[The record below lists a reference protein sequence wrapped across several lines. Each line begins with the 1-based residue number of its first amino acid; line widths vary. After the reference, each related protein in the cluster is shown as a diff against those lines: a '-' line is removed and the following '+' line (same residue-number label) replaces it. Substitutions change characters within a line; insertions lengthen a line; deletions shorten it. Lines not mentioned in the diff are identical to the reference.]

1 MRNEILI
8 LAAFATTAITG
19 LAQSAG
25 NVEHGKQLFT
35 RNGCYQCHG
44 TVGQGGQA
52 GARLAQFKLTQQ
64 AFIAFVRNPP
74 PSNMPPYRAKVM
86 SDQDLADVYAFIKTF
101 PEPQPVKDIPLLN
114 Q

>member
-1 MRNEILI
+1 MKKITVFSL
-8 LAAFATTAITG
+8 LAMFAALAFA
-19 LAQSAG
+19 QSTG
-25 NVEHGKQLFT
+25 NVEHGKMLFM

-52 GARLAQFKLTQQ
+52 GVRLAQLKLTQVG
-64 AFIAFVRNPP
+64 FIAFVRNPP

-101 PEPQPVKDIPLLN
+101 PEPPPLKSIPVLN
-114 Q
+114 E

>member
-1 MRNEILI
+1 MKTITIFSALTF
-8 LAAFATTAITG
+8 LAASPFAQNT
-19 LAQSAG
+19 G
-25 NVEHGKQLFT
+25 NVEHGKMLFT

-52 GARLAQFKLTQQ
+52 GARLAQLKLTQ
-64 AFIAFVRNPP
+64 AGFIAFIRNPP

-101 PEPQPVKDIPLLN
+101 PEPPALKSVPILN
-114 Q
+114 E